1 MDPSARCQ
9 RVKHRKS
16 AESQKGRRRRER
28 AKKSEESEEVVKK
41 SQGFRADA
49 APPATDRDLIP
60 IRAMVFFFSAARVNR
75 GPSMIHACRQESG
88 ISRSRALRPAVSSF
102 VPSLL
107 HFLALFAPQFFV
119 PFSLLR
125 AHSSSPRQ
133 VDSSPL
139 VAFSCLAS
147 DGEPRTIISIGRYAL
162 SLFLGLCSPLKFAL
176 HTRARTKSAKRQP
189 TTRKWRLVETTSACG

>member
-60 IRAMVFFFSAARVNR
+60 IRAMVFFLAQHELTEGRV
-75 GPSMIHACRQESG
+75 
-88 ISRSRALRPAVSSF
+88 
-102 VPSLL
+102 
-107 HFLALFAPQFFV
+107 
-119 PFSLLR
+119 
-125 AHSSSPRQ
+125 
-133 VDSSPL
+133 
-139 VAFSCLAS
+139 
-147 DGEPRTIISIGRYAL
+147 
-162 SLFLGLCSPLKFAL
+162 
-176 HTRARTKSAKRQP
+176 
-189 TTRKWRLVETTSACG
+189 